1 MLTISNETADL
12 KNKKKVTQVQ
22 GPGDKLKNFPKAKS
36 VKEKKKKK
44 TNKQAYIPFSH
55 NVLPKPIPWDHTHF
69 KTAILAM

>member
-44 TNKQAYIPFSH
+44 NKQTS
-55 NVLPKPIPWDHTHF
+55 L
-69 KTAILAM
+69 